1 MISEILKQTPAIA
14 IATITIACIGATEF
28 IKRCAKN
35 DIESAITILA
45 SASIGVAI
53 GINLGI
59 SWHIGLVLGLA
70 GSGLITGIDK
80 LSITEHKPDETKPK
94 ATNVEHKPDE
104 PISYEQLVEAVCQLS
119 QKELQLLCQQWLETN
134 YNISL
139 LDADVATYDDWL
151 AYFKTMPS
159 ARLKLILQTGMLNVE
174 AEAAL
179 RRWHDIIT
187 HPYRMDKIYQAG
199 LKDVDKVD
207 IVALAKEEGGQM
219 KVLEAMRDRIANQL
233 QRGVG
238 ARDTALLTKELGNIL
253 SQMTELKRRQAPDGA
268 TKLGQLLAKRNRHA
282 HVRKNSIDA
291 RVKTNSSSP

>member
-1 MISEILKQTPAIA
+1 M
-14 IATITIACIGATEF
+14 
-28 IKRCAKN
+28 AK
-35 DIESAITILA
+35 AKT
-45 SASIGVAI
+45 
-53 GINLGI
+53 
-59 SWHIGLVLGLA
+59 
-70 GSGLITGIDK
+70 
-80 LSITEHKPDETKPK
+80 TEHKPDETKPQ

-253 SQMTELKRRQAPDGA
+253 SQITELKRRQAPDGA